1 MNIDKALLQIPIS
14 FVIER
19 ILEIIAPLI
28 PKDKR
33 KSFLWLIGSV
43 FGVLLS
49 WATNLGIL
57 SNLGIIDPASKSRVF
72 LDYFLTGILLGGGTE
87 PIHSIIVFLGYKKDE
102 VRGRVQSGS

>member
-1 MNIDKALLQIPIS
+1 MEFWTSLLFLS

-19 ILEIIAPLI
+19 ILEIVAPLI
-28 PKDKR
+28 S
-33 KSFLWLIGSV
+33 KSRRRPFLWIIGSIL
-43 FGVLLS
+43 GILLA

-57 SNLGIIDPASKSRVF
+57 RNLGIIDPSSKAKVI

-102 VRGRVQSGS
+102 VRGRVKGS

>member
-1 MNIDKALLQIPIS
+1 MDFWASLIFLS

-19 ILEIIAPLI
+19 ILEVVAPLI
-28 PKDKR
+28 PQEKR
-33 KSFLWLIGSV
+33 RSLLWLIGSV
-43 FGVLLS
+43 LGILLA

-57 SNLGIIDPASKSRVF
+57 QNLGIIESQSGPRVY

-102 VRGRVQSGS
+102 VRGRVKRG